1 MKMKILKNY
10 RVGLVF
16 FLLGLVQFAF
26 AQTNEE
32 KKIIKEYKLYSA
44 EAAEKIDKGEFA
56 SAEALYRKALSKNP
70 DGEEAAYNFGNLYY
84 ENEKKENSALRYLES
99 VETTEDKTIRHK
111 NYHNLG
117 NLLMDK
123 KDYANAVEAYKNA
136 LRNNPTDEE
145 TRYNFA
151 LAKKMLEQEQ
161 QQNQGKDKNQQDKDK
176 QKDKE
181 DKKDENKGG
190 EGDQDKKDEQKQDKK
205 EGEDDKENQQPD
217 QDSKKDPKD
226 GDNQKKEQPSKP
238 EPRKGKMS
246 EQQIKNLLQAIE
258 NKEKNTQEKLNA
270 KKVKGQKVK
279 TEKDW

>member
-1 MKMKILKNY
+1 MNCRFSFIFFF
-10 RVGLVF
+10 VGLVH
-16 FLLGLVQFAF
+16 LSF
-26 AQTNEE
+26 AQTKSE
-32 KKIIKEYKLYSA
+32 KKVIKEYNLYA
-44 EAAEKIDKGEFA
+44 AQAAEERSEGDFA
-56 SAEALYRKALSKNP
+56 QAEALYRKALSTKP

-84 ENEKKENSALRYLES
+84 ENEKKNNSALRYIES
-99 VETTEDKTIRHK
+99 VETTEDKSIRHK

-117 NLLMDK
+117 NLFMDK

-145 TRYNFA
+145 TRYNLA
-151 LAKKMLEQEQ
+151 LAKKMKEKEQ
-161 QQNQGKDKNQQDKDK
+161 QENQGQDKNQQDKDK
-176 QKDKE
+176 KEDKE
-181 DKKDENKGG
+181 DKKDQNKGG

-205 EGEDDKENQQPD
+205 EGDDDKENQQPNE
-217 QDSKKDPKD
+217 DSNKDPKE